1 MVSLTKGISVDTQ
14 SSHHRRLFAG
24 VVAVR
29 RVLAGFLRQ
38 DSGAFHSV
46 ELVLIGTIA
55 CIGLVVGLAEYRNS
69 VVQEYGDVSGAIAHL
84 DQSFSFTLT
93 ASSGGGASTFS
104 YSDTMVYSG
113 TDANG
118 VTVTTAPTPD
128 SE

>member
-1 MVSLTKGISVDTQ
+1 MVSLARGDSVDRQ
-14 SSHHRRLFAG
+14 SSYQLRLTAG
-24 VVAVR
+24 IVAVR

-93 ASSGGGASTFS
+93 ASSGGAARTSS
-104 YSDTMVYSG
+104 YSDAMVYSSSN
-113 TDANG
+113 ANG
-118 VTVTTAPTPD
+118 ITVTTGPTPD